1 MIIGL
6 IFSLSLNVLLIWYV
20 SFLLKKMYF
29 ISETTD
35 DLIDSIEGYQE
46 HTESVY
52 SADLYHGDET
62 LQHLIQ
68 HTKDLHSGLKE
79 YQKLYDV
86 SGEVIEREK
95 IG

>member
-6 IFSLSLNVLLIWYV
+6 ILALLLNVLLIWYI

-35 DLIDSIEGYQE
+35 ELIDSIEGYQE
-46 HTESVY
+46 HTESIY
-52 SADLYHGDET
+52 TDDLYHGDET
-62 LQHLIQ
+62 LQRLIE

-79 YQKLYDV
+79 YQKLYDT
-86 SGEVIEREK
+86 SDDLTEHEELG
-95 IG
+95 